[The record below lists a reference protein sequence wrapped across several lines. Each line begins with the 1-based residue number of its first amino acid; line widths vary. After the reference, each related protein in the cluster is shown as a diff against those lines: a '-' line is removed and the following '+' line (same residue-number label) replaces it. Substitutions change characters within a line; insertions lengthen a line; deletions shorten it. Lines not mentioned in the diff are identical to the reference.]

1 MNRLSHFD
9 KTFLKANTRPSAV
22 MSRRTLIIAC
32 LVAAG
37 GVGAFFSWPT
47 IKQYWAARHE
57 AEDEAVVVVSAE
69 KAKPY
74 LELMPKVIALNG
86 IRTAQV
92 QRPSRSRKLELR
104 GQLNFDPDTLAHVH
118 GRFPGQIVELGK
130 IDEPNASLSTQSIT
144 TKRDVSFMDR
154 VVAGQVLGVLWSKD
168 LGEKKAELV
177 NSLIRLRTNRKNLTQ
192 LRQLDKEGGASA
204 RMVRE
209 AERQVE
215 QDETSVNAAR
225 MTLRSWMFSTAEID
239 EVAAEADRVHRE
251 GARQNLQLENEW
263 ARVPI
268 KAPRSGT
275 IVEKNVV
282 EGDIVDTDTDLFK
295 LADLSQL
302 QIVAHVY
309 EEDLAYLEKLPRP
322 INWMITINSM
332 PELEP
337 ISGKIDRM
345 GDVIDPV
352 EHMALVFGKIDNVSG
367 QLCAGQFVKATVEID
382 EEPDLVEIPTRALV
396 EDGVESIV
404 MVQLDPRE
412 NRYVSRRVKV
422 ARRHRDVVY
431 IHSRL
436 TAEQKQD
443 GLQEL
448 HEGEIVVASGSL
460 ELKAALMQALER
472 GAAETE
478 GAAK

>member
-1 MNRLSHFD
+1 MN
-9 KTFLKANTRPSAV
+9 
-22 MSRRTLIIAC
+22 RRTLIIVCIA
-32 LVAAG
+32 VAG
-37 GVGAFFSWPT
+37 GAGAFLAWPK
-47 IKQYWAARHE
+47 IKQSLTARHPDH
-57 AEDEAVVVVSAE
+57 DEEVVYSE

-74 LELMPKVIALNG
+74 LELMPKVIELNG

-92 QRPSRSRKLELR
+92 RLPSRPRKLELR
-104 GQLNFDPDTLAHVH
+104 GQLNFDPDTLAHVR

-130 IDEPNASLSTQSIT
+130 LDEPNATLSTQSMK

-154 VVAGQVLGVLWSKD
+154 VVAGQVLGVLWSKE

-177 NSLIRLRTNRKNLTQ
+177 NSLIRLRTNQKNLAQ
-192 LRQLDKEGGASA
+192 LRQLDKEGGASE
-204 RMVRE
+204 RQVRE
-209 AERQVE
+209 ATRQVE
-215 QDETSVNAAR
+215 QDQTAVKAAR

-239 EVAAEADRVHRE
+239 EVAAEADRLHRE
-251 GARQNLQLENEW
+251 GAKQNLQLENEW

-309 EEDLAYLEKLPRP
+309 EEDLAHLEKLPTP
-322 INWMITINSM
+322 IHWMITINSK

-337 ISGKIDRM
+337 ISGTIDRM

-352 EHMALVFGKIDNVSG
+352 EHMALVFGKIDNISG
-367 QLCAGQFVKATVEID
+367 QLCAGQFVKATIEIPED
-382 EEPDLVEIPTRALV
+382 PDLVEIPTRALV
-396 EDGVESIV
+396 EDGVESVV
-404 MVQLDPRE
+404 MVQIDPRE
-412 NRYVSRRVKV
+412 NRYVSRRVSV

-436 TAEQKQD
+436 TAEQKQA
-443 GLQEL
+443 GFQEL
-448 HEGEIVVASGSL
+448 HEGETVVASGAL
-460 ELKAALMQALER
+460 ELKAALTQALER
-472 GAAETE
+472 AAAETE
-478 GAAK
+478 GTEK